1 MAITEIVHDAQEG
14 LKKLKTN
21 YTRANAYVIEI
32 IALHDDLEEQLNEL
46 DTNIKTFEQKFAGN
60 LTDHQTKI
68 LLDGKARFSG
78 LREVLTNFD
87 QSCQRNR
94 PKKPSDKFEEY
105 TRKLTSM
112 ERACVAVSANEK
124 DCIQQMEEIATYSN
138 ACVNFIDFYKKAKV
152 TIESM
157 IKILKEQNTTLKNS
171 LTAANK
177 KGWGEW
183 IFDNFKS
190 SLQVLPFT
198 MMNSVIGVFTAQAV
212 TRIFFS

>member
-1 MAITEIVHDAQEG
+1 MAITEIIHNAQEG

-21 YTRANAYVIEI
+21 YTRANAYFIEI

-78 LREVLTNFD
+78 LRKALDDFD
-87 QSCQRNR
+87 QLYRENR
-94 PKKPSDKFEEY
+94 PDKPIDRFEDY
-105 TRKLTSM
+105 TRELTAM
-112 ERACVAVSANEK
+112 ERACVAGSANEK
-124 DCIQQMEEIATYSN
+124 DCIKKMEKIAAYSN
-138 ACVNFIDFYKKAKV
+138 KCLNFIDFYKKSKV
-152 TIESM
+152 TIESL

-198 MMNSVIGVFTAQAV
+198 VINAVIGVFAAQAV
-212 TRIFFS
+212 RSIFFS